1 MRGKIAV
8 REVNQCE
15 LVRRLPVRLFASY
28 SIGRRRPEA
37 AVAFSSSSSRSS
49 FAVVMD
55 CIELGVSSPLA
66 CLSVS
71 AKYNTK
77 IKSRAGGFTP
87 LTLGSQWV
95 RQYPVSGVPGVGCH
109 HTVQGLGSSSRC
121 GIGVSRKT
129 MRGGTWLSISPRWS
143 PVLGPFLY
151 LSVRESYSDNISTV
165 RSCKSNSHILPRAR
179 QNGIRPLSTAESFV
193 YDFRTSRGVVRV
205 SSPYPPRDERL
216 RLPLNH

>member
-1 MRGKIAV
+1 MLRTQSV
-8 REVNQCE
+8 VVVLRRRWRRRLRRRRRR
-15 LVRRLPVRLFASY
+15 LVRR
-28 SIGRRRPEA
+28 
-37 AVAFSSSSSRSS
+37 
-49 FAVVMD
+49 
-55 CIELGVSSPLA
+55 SPLLWIA
-66 CLSVS
+66 SSWVFPLHSRVSPSQLSIII
-71 AKYNTK
+71 
-77 IKSRAGGFTP
+77 IKSRAEGFTP